1 MNTASGKGILRREQI
16 PSAMAGVRVGL
27 GPALIVGAALS
38 WNPLALAGIVVTALL
53 SDIFDGVLA
62 RRWRCDT
69 AGVRRFDT
77 LADTA
82 FYVCVAV
89 ALWLAQ
95 PEIWRSNG
103 RLLTILL
110 GLELARL
117 VFDMGKFGKAAS
129 YHSYLAK
136 AWGLVMAI
144 AVIGVFALGR
154 PNPLIA
160 VALGLG
166 IACNLEGLAM
176 SVVLP
181 VWRKDVKGLAAAW
194 HLRRDVTGDIIWR

>member
-1 MNTASGKGILRREQI
+1 MASGNNPFRREHLPWTMAAARAVLGPVLILGTASG
-16 PSAMAGVRVGL
+16 
-27 GPALIVGAALS
+27 
-38 WNPLALAGIVVTALL
+38 WNPLALAGTVAAALL

-62 RRWRCDT
+62 RRWGCDT

-77 LADTA
+77 LADTV
-82 FYVCVAV
+82 FYACVAV
-89 ALWLAQ
+89 AIWLAQ
-95 PEIWRSNG
+95 PEIWRRNG
-103 RLLTILL
+103 LMLAVLL

-117 VFDMGKFGKAAS
+117 VFDMGKFGIAAS

-144 AVIGVFALGR
+144 AVIGIFALGW

-176 SVVLP
+176 SAVLP

>member
-1 MNTASGKGILRREQI
+1 MSTASKMRAFRRERI
-16 PSAMAGVRVGL
+16 PWAMAAARAGL
-27 GPALIVGAALS
+27 GPVLILGAALG
-38 WNPLALAGIVVTALL
+38 WNPLALPGIVATALL

-62 RRWRCDT
+62 RRWGCDT

-77 LADTA
+77 LADTV

-95 PEIWRSNG
+95 PEIWRRNG
-103 RLLTILL
+103 RLLAVLL

-129 YHSYLAK
+129 YHSCLAK
-136 AWGLVMAI
+136 TWGLVMAI

-154 PNPLIA
+154 LNPLIPSLYA
-160 VALGLG
+160 SGSPAISRASQCRPCCRFG
-166 IACNLEGLAM
+166 ARM
-176 SVVLP
+176 
-181 VWRKDVKGLAAAW
+181 
-194 HLRRDVTGDIIWR
+194 